1 MFSDHG
7 HHRDQMIDSN
17 TGHDG
22 LKQYMSK
29 RSVLAFTI
37 QMQVSQVFSKL
48 RSCTTIMS

>member
-22 LKQYMSK
+22 LKQYLSK
-29 RSVLAFTI
+29 RSVLTFTI
-37 QMQVSQVFSKL
+37 QRENRQGLKVEVF
-48 RSCTTIMS
+48 